1 MLFARAGLDPAGVLD
16 LPEAE
21 VHALLAA
28 LPQGVTLPSLGAA
41 VAAAQPGVSRKRF
54 INPRKVRP

>member
-1 MLFARAGLDPAGVLD
+1 MLD

-41 VAAAQPGVSRKRF
+41 VAAASPGVSRKRF
-54 INPRKVRP
+54 INPRKVRS